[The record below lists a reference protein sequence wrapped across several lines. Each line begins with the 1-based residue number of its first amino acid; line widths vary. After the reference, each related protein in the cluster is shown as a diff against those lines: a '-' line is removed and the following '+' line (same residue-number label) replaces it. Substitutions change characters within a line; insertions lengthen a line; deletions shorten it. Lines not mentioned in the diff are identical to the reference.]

1 MKTKLMAITLAIT
14 TALSAGAAF
23 ADQNDDHR
31 GGPQQNQLNDRRDG
45 GGYQQQQS
53 NDRRDSNYQQHQSND
68 RRDGDYQQHQSND
81 RRDNHQQDH
90 HWNTPRYQQNHQ
102 AYRHD
107 MPRPGQE
114 WRRGGRVPYQYRGNE
129 YQVRDWRSHDLP
141 APPRGHRWVRV
152 NGDYVL
158 IAIATGV
165 IAQILLGG
173 H

>member
-1 MKTKLMAITLAIT
+1 VKTKLMAITLAMT

-23 ADQNDDHR
+23 ADPNDNYR
-31 GGPQQNQLNDRRDG
+31 GGPQQNQPNDRRDMHQDQNMYQNMHQDQNRHDG
-45 GGYQQQQS
+45 G
-53 NDRRDSNYQQHQSND
+53 YQQHQSND
-68 RRDGDYQQHQSND
+68 RRD
-81 RRDNHQQDH
+81 DH
-90 HWNTPRYQQNHQ
+90 HWTPRYQQNHQ

-114 WRRGGRVPYQYRGNE
+114 WRRGGRVPPQYRGYE

-141 APPRGHRWVRV
+141 APPRGHRWVRI

>member
-1 MKTKLMAITLAIT
+1 MKTKLMAITLAVT

-23 ADQNDDHR
+23 ADQNPNDHR
-31 GGPQQNQLNDRRDG
+31 GGPQQNQRDDRG
-45 GGYQQQQS
+45 
-53 NDRRDSNYQQHQSND
+53 NM
-68 RRDGDYQQHQSND
+68 
-81 RRDNHQQDH
+81 QQDH
-90 HWNTPRYQQNHQ
+90 RGNMQQDRHEPRYQRNHE

-114 WRRGGRVPYQYRGNE
+114 WRKGGRVPAQYRGTAYRVN
-129 YQVRDWRSHDLP
+129 DWRSHDLP

-158 IAIATGV
+158 VAIATGV

>member
-1 MKTKLMAITLAIT
+1 MKTKLMAITLAMT

-23 ADQNDDHR
+23 ADPNDNYR
-31 GGPQQNQLNDRRDG
+31 GGPQQNQQNDRRD

-53 NDRRDSNYQQHQSND
+53 NDRHNGYQQQRPSNDRHDGGYQQHQSND
-68 RRDGDYQQHQSND
+68 RRD
-81 RRDNHQQDH
+81 DH
-90 HWNTPRYQQNHQ
+90 HWTPRYQQNHQ

-114 WRRGGRVPYQYRGNE
+114 WRRGGRVPAQYRGYE
-129 YQVRDWRSHDLP
+129 YEVRDWRSHDLP
-141 APPRGHRWVRV
+141 APPRGHRWVRI

>member
-1 MKTKLMAITLAIT
+1 MKTQLMAITLAIT

-23 ADQNDDHR
+23 ANPNDDHR
-31 GGPQQNQLNDRRDG
+31 GGPQQQQPNDHRG
-45 GGYQQQQS
+45 GQQGPQNNNRHDEPQQ
-53 NDRRDSNYQQHQSND
+53 RGQ
-68 RRDGDYQQHQSND
+68 
-81 RRDNHQQDH
+81 DNHA
-90 HWNTPRYQQNHQ
+90 PRYQQSPQ

-114 WRRGGRVPYQYRGNE
+114 WRKGGRVPAKFRGAS
-129 YQVRDWRSHDLP
+129 YQVNDWRSRDLP
-141 APPRGHRWVRV
+141 APPRGYRWVRV

-158 IAIATGV
+158 VAVATGV

>member
-1 MKTKLMAITLAIT
+1 MKTKLMAITLAMT

-23 ADQNDDHR
+23 ADPNDNYR
-31 GGPQQNQLNDRRDG
+31 GGPQQNQPNDRRDMRQDQNMYQNMHQDQNRHDG
-45 GGYQQQQS
+45 G
-53 NDRRDSNYQQHQSND
+53 YQQHQSND
-68 RRDGDYQQHQSND
+68 RRDD
-81 RRDNHQQDH
+81 R
-90 HWNTPRYQQNHQ
+90 HWTPRYQQNHQ

-114 WRRGGRVPYQYRGNE
+114 WRRGGRVPAQYRGYE

-141 APPRGHRWVRV
+141 APPRGHRWVRI

>member
-1 MKTKLMAITLAIT
+1 MKTQLMAITLAVT

-23 ADQNDDHR
+23 ADPNDDHR
-31 GGPQQNQLNDRRDG
+31 GGPQQQQNDHRGGPQQNDRHDG
-45 GGYQQQQS
+45 QRQNQ
-53 NDRRDSNYQQHQSND
+53 DRHNM
-68 RRDGDYQQHQSND
+68 
-81 RRDNHQQDH
+81 
-90 HWNTPRYQQNHQ
+90 PRYQQNPQ

-114 WRRGGRVPYQYRGNE
+114 WRKGGRVPEKFRGAG
-129 YQVRDWRSHDLP
+129 YQVNDWRSHDLP

-158 IAIATGV
+158 VAIATGV

>member
-1 MKTKLMAITLAIT
+1 MKTKLMAITLAVT

-23 ADQNDDHR
+23 ADQNPNDHRGNMQQNQRDDHR
-31 GGPQQNQLNDRRDG
+31 GNMQQNQRNDHR
-45 GGYQQQQS
+45 S
-53 NDRRDSNYQQHQSND
+53 NM
-68 RRDGDYQQHQSND
+68 
-81 RRDNHQQDH
+81 QQDH
-90 HWNTPRYQQNHQ
+90 HQPRYQQNHQ

-114 WRRGGRVPYQYRGNE
+114 WRKGGRVPAKYRGTA
-129 YQVRDWRSHDLP
+129 YRVSDWRSHDLP

-158 IAIATGV
+158 VAIATGV